1 MLNLNV
7 VQNDLARYDNL
18 PKPLK
23 VIIITLTIFGI
34 AIFICH
40 AFDWRILGWV
50 LRDGRYYYPI
60 YACFTTCVFLTL
72 PMRKTE
78 RYKTKIPWYDMV
90 FAALVFGI
98 CVYFTIEAGTIMRYG
113 WRSPVFVGDIILA
126 TILSV
131 LALEGGRR
139 MAGIPFTIICLLV
152 GVYPIF
158 ADYMPG
164 FLWGFGF
171 SFRDLIAAAAFGKQ
185 GMLGLPAEVI
195 GEILIGFLIFAGMML
210 ASGAGNFFLNF
221 ALALLGR
228 FRGGPAKVAVL
239 SSGFFGSITGAPM
252 ANIVATGSLT
262 IPAMKRLG
270 YPPHYA
276 GAIEAVASTG
286 GVIMPPVMGTIAFIM
301 SIITEIPYSFIISAA
316 IIPAILYYYGLLV
329 QVDAYAAK
337 AGLKGLHREDIPSLL
352 KTLKGGWQFIAA
364 LALLVFGL
372 IGAEWGALA
381 PIYAS
386 GLLFLL
392 SFTSRETMM
401 TPRRFVGALATI
413 GNLITYTVAVLLPMG
428 FIMLGLN
435 VTGTLT
441 ALTGQIALLGG
452 SNVAIALL
460 IAVAVCYIFGMAG
473 ITLIPYIVLAVIAIP
488 PLVVTTGL
496 NQLAL
501 HLFLMYYLLTAWLTP
516 PVAISAFVAAALAG
530 APPMKTGWLSMR
542 LAVVLYFIPFF
553 FVFNPAL
560 ILEGPIWETLYLFAL
575 CLLGIWILA
584 SGLEGYLAKLGRLSL
599 WERPLFIVGGFLIA
613 FPEWKTT
620 IIGAALTAMVIAIT
634 LIRKKNSSTI
644 KASEFELHGN
654 N

>member
-1 MLNLNV
+1 MA
-7 VQNDLARYDNL
+7 QTSKDAMQADITRYGNL

-23 VIIITLTIFGI
+23 VIIIILTIFGI
-34 AIFICH
+34 AIFIYH
-40 AFDWRILGWV
+40 VFDWRILGWV
-50 LRDGRYYYPI
+50 LRGVRYYYLI

-72 PMRKTE
+72 PMRKTD
-78 RYKTKIPWYDMV
+78 RHKTKIPWYDLV

-98 CVYFTIEAGTIMRYG
+98 CVYFSTKSGAIVHHG
-113 WRSPVFVGDIILA
+113 WASASFVYDIALA
-126 TILSV
+126 TTLGI

-139 MAGIPFTIICLLV
+139 IAGIPFTIICLVV
-152 GVYPIF
+152 GVYPLF
-158 ADYMPG
+158 ANYLPG

-171 SFRDLIAAAAFGKQ
+171 SFPDLIAASAFGGQ
-185 GMLGLPAEVI
+185 GILVLPAEVI

-221 ALALLGR
+221 ALALMGR

-262 IPAMKRLG
+262 IPAMKRIG

-276 GAIEAVASTG
+276 AAIEAVASTG
-286 GVIMPPVMGTIAFIM
+286 GVIMPPVMGTIAFVMVIL
-301 SIITEIPYSFIISAA
+301 TQIPYSVIISAA
-316 IIPAILYYYGLLV
+316 IVPAILYYYGLLV

-337 AGLKGLHREDIPSLL
+337 AGLQGLPRENIPSLL
-352 KTLKGGWQFIAA
+352 KTFKEGWLFIAA

-372 IGAEWGALA
+372 VSAEWGVLA

-386 GLLFLL
+386 GLMFLL
-392 SFTSRETMM
+392 SFTSRKTMM
-401 TPRRFVGALATI
+401 TPRRIIGALAII
-413 GNLITYTVAVLLPMG
+413 GNLIIYTVAVLLPMG

-441 ALTGQIALLGG
+441 ALTGQIALFGG
-452 SNVAIALL
+452 TNVAVALL
-460 IAVAVCYIFGMAG
+460 IIVAVCYLVGMAG

-501 HLFLMYYLLTAWLTP
+501 HLFLMYFLLTAWITP

-530 APPMKTGWLSMR
+530 APPMKTGFLSMR

-560 ILEGPIWETLYLFAL
+560 ILEGPIWETLYLLAL
-575 CLLGIWILA
+575 CLVGIWILA
-584 SGLEGYLAKLGRLSL
+584 SGLEGYLVKVGRLSL
-599 WERPLFIVGGFLIA
+599 WERPLLVIGGSLIA
-613 FPEWKTT
+613 FPDWKTT
-620 IIGAALTAMVIAIT
+620 IIGAVLTALVIAII
-634 LIRKKNSSTI
+634 LARRKGGAKETV
-644 KASEFELHGN
+644 AAL
-654 N
+654 